1 MRKSMDRQRRRA
13 GPLLR
18 LSAFAWT
25 MTLVA
30 FALAGAAGA
39 QPTAASLREL
49 LDRLLTTGTAQLGA
63 ATIGDA
69 VALGR
74 LYSHDNL
81 APLWSAASAEAWLQW
96 IARIDTEGLEPSD
109 YFVPALQA
117 LAAESRADPSAAAM
131 FDLLLSASFL
141 RASHDLRFGK
151 VDPATLE
158 RSWNLRREGETPWDP
173 IAVATEAIG
182 SGDPGAWLERRL
194 PRPNL
199 YRELV
204 AALARYRAIAAAGG
218 WPSVQSGKTLHRGDV
233 DPRVPVMVRRLAVSG
248 DYGAGTAPESDTFD
262 AALEQAVRTFQLRH
276 GLDADGAIGPATLA
290 ALNVPV
296 AARIEQ
302 IRLNL
307 ERGRWVFENLADRF
321 LVVNIASFQVFLVE
335 HDQPVWTARTVVGR
349 YYRQTPTF
357 RGAIQYLVLNPTWT
371 VPPTILR
378 QDVLPGLRK
387 NPRYLQE
394 HDMDVLAPDGRG
406 VDTTGIDWQ
415 KAASGGF
422 PYVLQQRA
430 GPNNPLGRVKF
441 MFPNEH
447 FVYLHDTPSRALFD
461 ETARTFSSGCIRVE
475 DALRLA
481 ELVLDDAVRWPRAA
495 LDDAV
500 AAGDTR
506 TVRLPEPLPIL
517 ILYWTASVDAQGHV
531 RLLPDIYRRDARVLA
546 ALDAPHA
553 ANTTDVTVN
562 DASTLSGAR

>member
-1 MRKSMDRQRRRA
+1 
-13 GPLLR
+13 LLR
-18 LSAFAWT
+18 VGAFAWT

-30 FALAGAAGA
+30 LALAGAARA
-39 QPTAASLREL
+39 QPSATPLHEL
-49 LDRLLTTGTAQLGA
+49 LDRLLTTGTARIRS

-69 VALGR
+69 AALGR
-74 LYSHDNL
+74 LYSHENL
-81 APLWSAASAEAWLQW
+81 APLWSAASADAWLEW
-96 IARIDTEGLEPSD
+96 IARIDAEGLKPDD
-109 YFVPALQA
+109 YFVPALRE
-117 LAAESRADPSAAAM
+117 LAADSRADPSAAAI

-151 VDPATLE
+151 VDPATIE
-158 RSWNLRREGETPWDP
+158 PAWNLRREGETPWDP
-173 IAVATEAIG
+173 LAVATEAIG

-233 DPRVPVMVRRLAVSG
+233 DPRVPVVVRRLTVSG
-248 DYGAGTAPESDTFD
+248 DYGAGSAPKGDTFD

-276 GLDADGAIGPATLA
+276 GLDADGAVGPATLA
-290 ALNVPV
+290 ALNVPA
-296 AARIEQ
+296 AARIDQ

-321 LVVNIASFQVFLVE
+321 LVVNIASFQAFLVE

-357 RGAIQYLVLNPTWT
+357 RGAIQYLVLNPPWT

-378 QDVLPGLRK
+378 QDVLPRLRED
-387 NPRYLQE
+387 PRYLEE
-394 HDMDVLAPDGRG
+394 HNMEVLAPDGRK
-406 VDTTGIDWQ
+406 VDPAGIDWQ
-415 KAASGGF
+415 RAASRGF
-422 PYVLQQRA
+422 PYVLQERP
-430 GPNNPLGRVKF
+430 GRDNPLGRVKF
-441 MFPNEH
+441 IFPNEH
-447 FVYLHDTPSRALFD
+447 FVFLHDTPSRALFD

-481 ELVLDDAVRWPRAA
+481 ELLLDDAVRWPRAA

-531 RLLPDIYRRDARVLA
+531 RFLPDIYRRDGRVLA
-546 ALDAPHA
+546 ALDAPHTLNTTGVA
-553 ANTTDVTVN
+553 ANV
-562 DASTLSGAR
+562 ASITSGAR